1 MITEYLSGTETDGKL
16 SCGFASDTGLGL
28 SHPVSESL
36 LPVPGAVLVLGLEL
50 EELAE
55 LEELVLGDRDFIFLD
70 FLIFL
75 IAFGLET
82 YSLSESEEEGDDDKS
97 L

>member
-1 MITEYLSGTETDGKL
+1 M
-16 SCGFASDTGLGL
+16 
-28 SHPVSESL
+28 
-36 LPVPGAVLVLGLEL
+36 
-50 EELAE
+50 
-55 LEELVLGDRDFIFLD
+55 LGDRDFIFLD

>member
-1 MITEYLSGTETDGKL
+1 M
-16 SCGFASDTGLGL
+16 
-28 SHPVSESL
+28 
-36 LPVPGAVLVLGLEL
+36 PGAVLVLGLEL

-70 FLIFL
+70 LLIFL
-75 IAFGLET
+75 IAFGLKT
-82 YSLSESEEEGDDDKS
+82 YSLSESEEEGDDDKF